1 MAFRKLIGKS
11 FIALVFLVFVSGPS
25 AADGLRLV
33 AIGDSLIAGYGLP
46 VEDGFVSQLQVALTQ
61 QSLDVLVFNAG
72 VSGDTTGGGL
82 ARVDWTLAD
91 PYSAVILHIG
101 HNDAFRAIPVD
112 LVEQNLDQMIAAIAA
127 RELPILLAGAM
138 APRNLGPDYYL
149 AFDAIYPALAEKYGL
164 IFYPFFL
171 EGIAT
176 DADLNQAD
184 GIHPNKAGVALI
196 VQQML
201 PYVEQLIE
209 QASQ

>member
-61 QSLDVLVFNAG
+61 KSLDVRVFNAG

-112 LVEQNLDQMIAAIAA
+112 LVEQNLDQMIAAIVA

>member
-1 MAFRKLIGKS
+1 MVFRKLTGKS
-11 FIALVFLVFVSGPS
+11 FIALVFFVFVSGPS
-25 AADGLRLV
+25 AADGVRLV

-46 VEDGFVSQLQVALTQ
+46 VADGFVSQLQAALTKE
-61 QSLDVLVFNAG
+61 SLDVQVFNAG

-101 HNDAFRAIPVD
+101 HNDAFRAIPVA
-112 LVEQNLDQMIAAIAA
+112 LVEQNLDQMIAAIVA

-171 EGIAT
+171 EGVAT